1 MELFIN
7 QLSSSIA
14 TILAMLLLPLIWWL
28 VTARKEQNFFSWI
41 GLKRIQTE
49 KKTTLLLWFLG
60 AAAAFG
66 LTSLLL
72 PWITKGTEAALATAR
87 FSGLS
92 WSALPAV
99 TVYAFLSTAF
109 LGGVPVPRISAQA
122 PCPPLRLSGRKCRA
136 GGRFRVDARRD
147 VFRLRRRT
155 ACAFGYASDRVDW
168 LGTWVSQRKAGGRLH
183 LPELGDPCAEQPDRR
198 NVCGAPAYVNHR
210 LRSERTR
217 KRA

>member
-1 MELFIN
+1 MDLFIN
-7 QLSSSIA
+7 QLFSSIA
-14 TILAMLLLPLIWWL
+14 TILVMLLLPLIWWL

-87 FSGLS
+87 FSGLG

-109 LGGVPVPRISAQA
+109 WEECLFRGFLLKRLAHRFGFPAGNAAQA
-122 PCPPLRLSGRKCRA
+122 VVFGLMHGVMFFASVGVLRALLVTLLTGLIGWGLGYLNEKQA
-136 GGRFRVDARRD
+136 GGSIFTSWAIHA
-147 VFRLRRRT
+147 L
-155 ACAFGYASDRVDW
+155 SN
-168 LGTWVSQRKAGGRLH
+168 LIAGM
-183 LPELGDPCAEQPDRR
+183 
-198 NVCGAPAYVNHR
+198 YVA
-210 LRSERTR
+210 LLSM
-217 KRA
+217 